1 MHVQAAKVHAQPSQ
15 QAAKGHAQLSQQAPH
30 TQHMSAAHQQGQPQ
44 QVAARCE
51 DRSWQRQLLDWTYTK
66 PWEPTDTLRSSHR
79 HTAQP
84 CTSQVAATC
93 SVCSDQQPAGL
104 LQSSVTADVAAE
116 APNSVKLQPSETA
129 RAGRWHSHQDPVTA
143 DIAAEALNVQW
154 LPHETVRAQQ
164 PPSESPS
171 CGSASPPDASDPT
184 CIPCPAS
191 VLGRADSAAQAP
203 QTQPHSVGSESR
215 VSRVASSAGSTV
227 HLHPCRPGL
236 PDTAHMGGDANSAGH
251 KSHANAQ
258 IKDSQS
264 AARELQSRAAST
276 MQQHS
281 PAPKSTDS
289 AEREWRCEN
298 SCVSAG
304 TCQSQ
309 AVGRADSWGE
319 PSTSW
324 QDESGLSRDTDARE
338 TVYATPDSVMKPL
351 DLPSPSADES
361 SSEGQDCNNAVL
373 QSLIH
378 VNNVLHRPCLVWSRF
393 PQMPSM
399 QHTHSHWQ
407 THVYCIAL
415 SNASAVL
422 PLL

>member
-1 MHVQAAKVHAQPSQ
+1 MHKFPLAAQSSLTWRHECLARQQLKSCCDIVMHVQAAKAHAQPSQ
-15 QAAKGHAQLSQQAPH
+15 QPPH
-30 TQHMSAAHQQGQPQ
+30 TQHMSAAHQQRQPQ
-44 QVAARCE
+44 QVAAWCE

-66 PWEPTDTLRSSHR
+66 PWEPSDTLRSSRR

-84 CTSQVAATC
+84 CTSQVAATY

-104 LQSSVTADVAAE
+104 LQSPVTADIAAE
-116 APNSVKLQPSETA
+116 TPDSVKLQPSEPA
-129 RAGRWHSHQDPVTA
+129 RAGRWHSHQDPDTA
-143 DIAAEALNVQW
+143 DIATEALNVQR

-164 PPSESPS
+164 PLSESPS
-171 CGSASPPDASDPT
+171 CGSASTPDASDPT
-184 CIPCPAS
+184 CIPCSAS
-191 VLGRADSAAQAP
+191 VLGRADSAAQTRRA
-203 QTQPHSVGSESR
+203 QPHSMSSESR
-215 VSRVASSAGSTV
+215 VSTAASSAGSTV
-227 HLHPCRPGL
+227 QLHPCRPGL

-258 IKDSQS
+258 MKDSQS

-281 PAPKSTDS
+281 PAPKSTAS
-289 AEREWRCEN
+289 AEREWRCE
-298 SCVSAG
+298 SSRAG

-319 PSTSW
+319 SRTSW
-324 QDESGLSRDTDARE
+324 QDEPGLSRDTDARE

-373 QSLIH
+373 QSLIY

-393 PQMPSM
+393 PQMP
-399 QHTHSHWQ
+399 
-407 THVYCIAL
+407 
-415 SNASAVL
+415 
-422 PLL
+422 